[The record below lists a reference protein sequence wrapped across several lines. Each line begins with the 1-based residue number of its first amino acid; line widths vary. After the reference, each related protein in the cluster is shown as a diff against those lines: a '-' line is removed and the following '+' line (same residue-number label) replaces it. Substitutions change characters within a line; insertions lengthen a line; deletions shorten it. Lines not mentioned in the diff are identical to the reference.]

1 MGSPRNMEMTNPSA
15 FTECCWLV
23 VLIMYIIIVYRQM
36 WHVNQYIKTQIARD
50 EYLMHRRLSVGDER
64 RRTATPTPSSH
75 ETPRQHL
82 NRDLQQ
88 VYHEE
93 ILNERTGWI
102 IDGKTNDILED
113 DTVDTVEGIK
123 LEASQRAHGN
133 ITYSTRS
140 CRNMEELYDSDD
152 FTDSISNLGAI
163 KRVSSVSSGSRY
175 TAHLLQR
182 RSRAGSSSGSL
193 SSSPSAIPH
202 GTQWCA

>member
-1 MGSPRNMEMTNPSA
+1 
-15 FTECCWLV
+15 
-23 VLIMYIIIVYRQM
+23 
-36 WHVNQYIKTQIARD
+36 
-50 EYLMHRRLSVGDER
+50 MHRRLGAGDER
-64 RRTATPTPSSH
+64 RRTATRAPSSPWH
-75 ETPRQHL
+75 ETRRQLL

-88 VYHEE
+88 VDHQE
-93 ILNERTGWI
+93 ILNERAGWI

-123 LEASQRAHGN
+123 LEVSQRAHGN
-133 ITYSTRS
+133 VTYSTRS

-163 KRVSSVSSGSRY
+163 KPVSSVSSGSRY

-193 SSSPSAIPH
+193 SSSPKPTSENLIRRRLVSQQ
-202 GTQWCA
+202 QWAWGRFLACSHLNRCEPIHEFHTVLGLIKIRCRPGESRGKE